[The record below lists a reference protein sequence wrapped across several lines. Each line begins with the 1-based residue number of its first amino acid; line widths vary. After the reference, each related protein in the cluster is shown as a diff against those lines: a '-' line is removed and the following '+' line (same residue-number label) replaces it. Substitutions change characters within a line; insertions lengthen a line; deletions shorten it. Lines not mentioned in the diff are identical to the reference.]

1 VILGQAGPAYPAN
14 WALVFAC
21 GFAGLTLSL
30 VAILCVREEPGE
42 VAHATVSVRRS
53 IGAMARYLREDARL
67 RRAALSQI
75 TLGLAASTFPFFII
89 RAGQLLPRDGE
100 MTGTFL
106 VIQSAGG
113 ILAALICGYLIDR
126 VGSRA
131 AIRAGAGMQCIALL
145 AVTVAR
151 VTGAPQALYSL
162 AFLLL
167 GFVVGSSWWSY
178 GAYLL
183 EIASD
188 EQRPTYLAAYGIL
201 TGSPV
206 FVGSI
211 AVGSVFAL
219 LVPEA
224 IFAVALGISL
234 VGLRIAWSMG
244 HGRPPVE
251 PAN

>member
-1 VILGQAGPAYPAN
+1 
-14 WALVFAC
+14 
-21 GFAGLTLSL
+21 
-30 VAILCVREEPGE
+30 
-42 VAHATVSVRRS
+42 
-53 IGAMARYLREDARL
+53 
-67 RRAALSQI
+67 
-75 TLGLAASTFPFFII
+75 
-89 RAGQLLPRDGE
+89 
-100 MTGTFL
+100 
-106 VIQSAGG
+106 
-113 ILAALICGYLIDR
+113 
-126 VGSRA
+126 
-131 AIRAGAGMQCIALL
+131 MQCIALL